1 MQFAYEYSSQILKKK
16 HVKMPSA
23 STFKKKSKK
32 CSLFMKNE
40 CKFKKNDEIKNNEK
54 QKMTV

>member
-1 MQFAYEYSSQILKKK
+1 
-16 HVKMPSA
+16 MPSA